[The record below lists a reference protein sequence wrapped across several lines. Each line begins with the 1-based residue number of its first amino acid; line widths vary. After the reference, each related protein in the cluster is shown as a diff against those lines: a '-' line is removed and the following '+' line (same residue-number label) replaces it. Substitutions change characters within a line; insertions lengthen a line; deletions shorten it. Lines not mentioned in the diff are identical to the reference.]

1 MNYTELFRAIV
12 ALFVALLTVVIIPWI
27 KSKTGAARF
36 AEVLKWVEIA
46 VAAAEQMAKAG
57 LIDIPKKEYV
67 VKFLN
72 NSGVDVDEAELD
84 AMIEAA
90 VLKLGDAVK

>member
-12 ALFVALLTVVIIPWI
+12 ALFVALLTVVVIPWI

-57 LIDIPKKEYV
+57 LINVPKKEFV
-67 VKFLN
+67 VQFLN
-72 NSGVDVDEAELD
+72 DSGVNVDAAELD

-90 VLKLGDAVK
+90 VHKLGESAK